1 MSYFPTADDSRTAA
15 TNNLTLYNEI
25 SALEKAI
32 LTATKAG
39 KFTTTVSNTYMA
51 TNSDYFNALDAD
63 TTNEFYNQMNT
74 VSNYFINLGYTISR
88 TANTSTFS
96 WVINW

>member
-39 KFTTTVSNTYMA
+39 KFTITVSNTYMA

-74 VSNYFINLGYTISR
+74 VSNYFINLGYTVSR

>member
-39 KFTTTVSNTYMA
+39 KFTTMVSNTYMA
-51 TNSDYFNALDAD
+51 TNSDYFKALDAD
-63 TTNEFYNQMNT
+63 VTNEYYNQMNT
-74 VSNYFINLGYTISR
+74 VSNYFINLGYTVSR
-88 TANTSTFS
+88 KANTSTFS
-96 WVINW
+96 WVISW